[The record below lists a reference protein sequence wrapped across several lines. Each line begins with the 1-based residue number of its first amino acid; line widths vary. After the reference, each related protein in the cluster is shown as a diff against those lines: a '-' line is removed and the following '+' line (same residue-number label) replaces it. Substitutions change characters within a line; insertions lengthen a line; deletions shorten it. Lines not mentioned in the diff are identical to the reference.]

1 MDNTL
6 EKLCKHTFH
15 NPAFHSSLQPS
26 LFKSKKT
33 LQALKNKFDEFTDA
47 WLDILKYF
55 GEDPNDYVNVVADE
69 GKRVPEERRR
79 QPVYVFV
86 SLDLFFQAFKDAV
99 NQHREEEKRRKAK
112 ERRYSQRQRGLSTA
126 SSASPSRGQSGESI
140 SSSVTL
146 VKAKL
151 GQSHGE
157 SSRTIFK
164 SEESVVNIPSS
175 AVNLEESSVAE
186 RPRAEGGDEEEDLES
201 FAAIFDSTESLPF
214 APEESVPSEERV
226 SANADKLEAP
236 SRVASP
242 LRVAT
247 GSDRQSIPPRISSS
261 SSKRQRRPSSSVSS
275 SSPSSVVKKTSTG
288 SVSKLRKDKALQR
301 LSKEYQNF
309 SKAREVDID
318 NVSRSF
324 TDQILMDA
332 AQGKVLRTGVA
343 DGESGEELSPES
355 VIKRYSMSSLAL
367 MDSEALDALKGS
379 ISKEGLGTPP
389 QDLERLGSQ
398 EKVESVALSLCP
410 KCQMEK
416 EVACEC
422 SED

>member
-33 LQALKNKFDEFTDA
+33 LQALKNTFDEFTD
-47 WLDILKYF
+47 
-55 GEDPNDYVNVVADE
+55 
-69 GKRVPEERRR
+69 
-79 QPVYVFV
+79 VFV

-99 NQHREEEKRRKAK
+99 HQHREEEKRRKAK
-112 ERRYSQRQRGLSTA
+112 ERRDSQRQRRLSTA

-140 SSSVTL
+140 SSSATL
-146 VKAKL
+146 VKPKL

-157 SSRTIFK
+157 SSGTIFK
-164 SEESVVNIPSS
+164 SEESVVNVPSS
-175 AVNLEESSVAE
+175 SVSLEESSVAE

-214 APEESVPSEERV
+214 APEESAPSEERV
-226 SANADKLEAP
+226 SANADTLEAP
-236 SRVASP
+236 SRAASP

-247 GSDRQSIPPRISSS
+247 GSDGQSIPPRTSSS

-288 SVSKLRKDKALQR
+288 SVSKLRKDKALLR

-332 AQGKVLRTGVA
+332 AQGKVLRSGGA
-343 DGESGEELSPES
+343 DGESEGELSPES

-410 KCQMEK
+410 KCQMER